1 MYCPAATVE
10 VYTCIFTLEKKKIFR
25 TFPAIFG
32 LPSLLLLFEPF
43 FKLESTLIRFR
54 VFQDPLTGKKKKKEK
69 KRGKCICDVEPISFY
84 NCANF
89 QDEQTAMICSM
100 ENS

>member
-54 VFQDPLTGKKKKKEK
+54 VFQDPLTGKKKKRK
-69 KRGKCICDVEPISFY
+69 KRE
-84 NCANF
+84 
-89 QDEQTAMICSM
+89 
-100 ENS
+100 ENAFVMLSLYHFTIVLTFRMNKQL